1 MDYDWKNVIMRYD
14 CTMLLS
20 RRQAF
25 KLAAASV
32 LLVAGCATFRQGFD
46 LDAAMSDLE
55 GLVGEIA
62 GNGEQVWLASI
73 VRRIEIRA
81 RDLVAE
87 HREFVDSFD
96 LLLREH
102 SVTEMQLNQMIEAY
116 ARRREWLRN
125 DLLRLQDE
133 LHVSITPD
141 DWAEVVQVLNR
152 TGKAVATHTLSE
164 V

>member
-1 MDYDWKNVIMRYD
+1 MRYD
-14 CTMLLS
+14 CKMLLS
-20 RRQAF
+20 RRRVL

-32 LLVAGCATFRQGFD
+32 LLVAGCATFRQGSD

-62 GNGEQVWLASI
+62 GNGEQVWLTSI

-102 SVTEMQLNQMIEAY
+102 AVTEMQLNQLIEAY

-133 LHVSITPD
+133 LHASMTPG
-141 DWAEVVQVLNR
+141 DWADVVQVLNR
-152 TGKAVATHTLSE
+152 TGKKVVTHTLSE

>member
-1 MDYDWKNVIMRYD
+1 MTKRYD
-14 CTMLLS
+14 CAMLLS
-20 RRQAF
+20 RRRVLR
-25 KLAAASV
+25 LAAASV
-32 LLVAGCATFRQGFD
+32 LLVAGCATFRQGSD
-46 LDAAMSDLE
+46 LDAAMSDLD
-55 GLVGEIA
+55 GLVDEIA

-96 LLLREH
+96 HLLREH
-102 SVTEMQLNQMIEAY
+102 AVGEAQLNQLIKAY

-133 LHVSITPD
+133 LHASMTPD